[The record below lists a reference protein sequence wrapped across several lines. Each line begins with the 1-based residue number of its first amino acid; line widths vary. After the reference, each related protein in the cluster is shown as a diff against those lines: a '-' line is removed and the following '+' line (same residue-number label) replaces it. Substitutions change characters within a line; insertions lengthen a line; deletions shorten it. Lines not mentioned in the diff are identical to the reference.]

1 MFCPLSQLRLA
12 GGKATVTVVL
22 VIGAVAAG
30 LATAAELR
38 RRGVWAEL
46 IGGRGE
52 VGSAGGS
59 RYARLQLN
67 TPRRHSALS
76 GERYPEGPPVFPTRD
91 QLVRYLESY
100 VKRHDLSIRF
110 GVQVDRIDRCRDG
123 WRVVTSADDLI
134 APHVIVA
141 TGHEHTPR

>member
-22 VIGAVAAG
+22 VIGAGAAG

-38 RRGVWAEL
+38 QRGVCAE
-46 IGGRGE
+46 IIERSGE
-52 VGSAGGS
+52 VASAWRS
-59 RYARLQLN
+59 RYDRLQLN
-67 TPRRHSALS
+67 TPRRHSALP
-76 GERYPEGPPVFPTRD
+76 GMRYPKGTPVFPTRD

-100 VKRHDLSIRF
+100 VKRHDLSVRF
-110 GVQVDRIDRCRDG
+110 GIQVDRIDRCRDG
-123 WRVVTSADDLI
+123 WRVVTSAGDLI

-141 TGHEHTPR
+141 TGHEHT